1 MFDFGFRKSK
11 KQRKRETL
19 ERNRRH
25 GEWAET
31 MVRMQYALSGHE
43 VEKVH
48 RGADL
53 RVRKRDTFTGK
64 VISTRLI
71 EVKSG
76 NSPLSPLQEKLK
88 KKKRTKVE
96 RVSSRYW

>member
-1 MFDFGFRKSK
+1 MFDFGVRKSR

-19 ERNRRH
+19 ERNREQ
-25 GEWAET
+25 GKYAET
-31 MVRMQYALSGHE
+31 MVRMRYELSGHE

-48 RGADL
+48 TGADL
-53 RVRKRDTFTGK
+53 RVRKRNPFTGR
-64 VISTRLI
+64 VISTRLV

-76 NSPLSPLQEKLK
+76 NSRLSPLQERLK

-96 RVSSRYW
+96 RVNSRFW

>member
-1 MFDFGFRKSK
+1 M
-11 KQRKRETL
+11 
-19 ERNRRH
+19 ERNRQQ

-31 MVRMQYALSGHE
+31 MVRTQYALSGHE

-53 RVRKRDTFTGK
+53 RVRKRDPFTGR
-64 VISTRLI
+64 VISTRLV

-96 RVSSRYW
+96 RVNSRFW